1 MLALSLFLCHSWY
14 IFALA
19 GRKRCHN
26 TVKCEDNTLVREI
39 EVTKVQVEQP
49 LILFWSH
56 WSSLNLLLTGK
67 KINIFQTL
75 CMKYRGINYLVI
87 KINFISKLTTEIWYV
102 HHKNKIVSY
111 TRKNSCWKLY
121 LEFLVPFLSS
131 LLSLS
136 AKAGCLFNLEYF
148 NFNKSPTSSRI
159 SKA

>member
-1 MLALSLFLCHSWY
+1 M
-14 IFALA
+14 
-19 GRKRCHN
+19 
-26 TVKCEDNTLVREI
+26 KCEDNTLVREI

-56 WSSLNLLLTGK
+56 WSSLNLLTGK
-67 KINIFQTL
+67 KLTFFRHYVWN
-75 CMKYRGINYLVI
+75 INYLVI

-121 LEFLVPFLSS
+121 LVFLVPFLSS

>member
-1 MLALSLFLCHSWY
+1 MIPFFNLVMLALSLFLCHSWY

-56 WSSLNLLLTGK
+56 WSSLNLLTGK
-67 KINIFQTL
+67 KLTFFRHYAWN
-75 CMKYRGINYLVI
+75 INYLVI

-102 HHKNKIVSY
+102 YHKNKIVSY
-111 TRKNSCWKLY
+111 TRKKFLLKAIPWVSCAI
-121 LEFLVPFLSS
+121 FQFFVVTFS
-131 LLSLS
+131 
-136 AKAGCLFNLEYF
+136 
-148 NFNKSPTSSRI
+148 
-159 SKA
+159 